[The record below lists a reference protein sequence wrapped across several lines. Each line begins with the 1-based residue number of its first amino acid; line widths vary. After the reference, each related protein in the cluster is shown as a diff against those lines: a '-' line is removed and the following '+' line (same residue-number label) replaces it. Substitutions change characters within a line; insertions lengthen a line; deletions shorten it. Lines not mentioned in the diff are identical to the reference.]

1 MFQGSGQD
9 KKLEK
14 SRNQADEAQ
23 GQVIRMQ
30 SMLNRI
36 ERFELGEADFHDESR
51 DFLRDKDIFV
61 DSEDRYL
68 FKKACPV
75 EFDRIE
81 RRERV
86 DKQEEEKKL
95 ARETAA
101 RLMEKLD
108 VKLKAMGGPVV
119 QNSSSTSSSVS
130 LSASTVA
137 TGTKTG
143 AVDSEAKQQLMRA
156 LDDRKTYMVEA
167 LQMEI
172 ALMVNQH
179 RIVDDYQSPVNG
191 SMYSASPHRFFIH
204 FARPPASRT
213 HTDDDSL
220 ATIPPPTCYHTHP

>member
-1 MFQGSGQD
+1 M
-9 KKLEK
+9 
-14 SRNQADEAQ
+14 
-23 GQVIRMQ
+23 
-30 SMLNRI
+30 
-36 ERFELGEADFHDESR
+36 
-51 DFLRDKDIFV
+51 
-61 DSEDRYL
+61 
-68 FKKACPV
+68 
-75 EFDRIE
+75 
-81 RRERV
+81 

-108 VKLKAMGGPVV
+108 VKLKTMGGPVM

-179 RIVDDYQSPVNG
+179 RIVDDYQSPVSG
-191 SMYSASPHRFFIH
+191 PMYGESPHCIVILHAARLHHAHGRLPSHPSPTDLLPHPSLTLKRSSLAQSSCASSRRSASARSRSRDSRRPSTFCFF
-204 FARPPASRT
+204 
-213 HTDDDSL
+213 
-220 ATIPPPTCYHTHP
+220 

>member
-1 MFQGSGQD
+1 M
-9 KKLEK
+9 
-14 SRNQADEAQ
+14 
-23 GQVIRMQ
+23 
-30 SMLNRI
+30 
-36 ERFELGEADFHDESR
+36 
-51 DFLRDKDIFV
+51 
-61 DSEDRYL
+61 Y
-68 FKKACPV
+68 
-75 EFDRIE
+75 
-81 RRERV
+81 
-86 DKQEEEKKL
+86 KQEEEKKL
-95 ARETAA
+95 AQETAA

-108 VKLKAMGGPVV
+108 VKLKTMRVPVL

-191 SMYSASPHRFFIH
+191 SMYSESPHRFVIH
-204 FARPPASRT
+204 FSRPPASRT
-213 HTDDDSL
+213 HTDD
-220 ATIPPPTCYHTHP
+220 

>member
-1 MFQGSGQD
+1 CTRAGTGHGAYTKVNELYLTLKAWGERINTSASLSETDLKKAYPVSVYKHYQKNYSSAQQPKRWVFQGSGQD

-108 VKLKAMGGPVV
+108 VKLKAMGGPVM
-119 QNSSSTSSSVS
+119 QNSSSSSSSVS

-137 TGTKTG
+137 TGTK
-143 AVDSEAKQQLMRA
+143 
-156 LDDRKTYMVEA
+156 
-167 LQMEI
+167 
-172 ALMVNQH
+172 
-179 RIVDDYQSPVNG
+179 
-191 SMYSASPHRFFIH
+191 
-204 FARPPASRT
+204 
-213 HTDDDSL
+213 
-220 ATIPPPTCYHTHP
+220 